1 MFELCG
7 VLDAAGPFLVSSRER
22 KRLEDWLDAYAA
34 YLDRDWTRAS
44 AEFRAFLAG
53 YGEDA
58 ACRVLLTQCES
69 FITAPPGRWGRGFA
83 RLQRKV
89 VQREELL
96 D

>member
-1 MFELCG
+1 LCG

-69 FITAPPGRWGRGFA
+69 FITAPPAAGDEG
-83 RLQRKV
+83 
-89 VQREELL
+89 LL
-96 D
+96 VFNEK